1 MNSIQNNSF
10 YQNTYEQLSTPKKV
24 LTKIVAIFAALF
36 TFGLAYEPTFR
47 WMVTHLS
54 NDSNRTTQNI
64 SNVAASILSR
74 PSENDSCIPK
84 LARALGVS
92 DATLNST
99 HLSLHS
105 RKLTK
110 IPTSIGKLS
119 QLHDLELSNNQLT
132 EVPASIGNL
141 SQLYSLGL
149 SRNKLTTVPAT
160 FGNLSQLQV
169 LWLNGNQLATVPA
182 SFGNLSQM
190 QHLWLNHNQLITIP
204 DTLGNLSQL
213 EGLWLNSNRLTTV
226 PECLFRLPPTCEVNI
241 GSNPIPI
248 AELRALQARVN
259 TPGYNGPRFM
269 FSIHEQGVLIKA

>member
-1 MNSIQNNSF
+1 MSSINNIF

-36 TFGLAYEPTFR
+36 TLGLAYEPTFR

-64 SNVAASILSR
+64 STVAASILPR
-74 PSENDSCIPK
+74 PSENHSYIPE

-99 HLSLHS
+99 QLWLYS

-119 QLHDLELSNNQLT
+119 QLHDLDFSNNQLT
-132 EVPASIGNL
+132 TVPASIGNL
-141 SQLYSLGL
+141 TQLYSLGL
-149 SRNKLTTVPAT
+149 SKNKLTTVPPAL
-160 FGNLSQLQV
+160 GNLTKLDK
-169 LWLNGNQLATVPA
+169 LWLNGNQLTTVPPTL
-182 SFGNLSQM
+182 GNLSQM
-190 QHLWLNHNQLITIP
+190 QHLWLDHNQLTTIP

-213 EGLWLNSNRLTTV
+213 QRLWLNSNRLTTV
-226 PECLFRLPPTCEVNI
+226 PECLFRLPRNCHI
-241 GSNPIPI
+241 DLRDNPIPQVV
-248 AELRALQARVN
+248 LRALYERINAPDY
-259 TPGYNGPRFM
+259 TGPSFTLPQTVDQKK
-269 FSIHEQGVLIKA
+269 ILK